1 VIAETCIFREALGI
15 KVGVL
20 QDKFSLFVICNAF
33 FGPLL
38 GFCSETVLYSIC
50 TNAFCLLLVH
60 LRCLSMMHD
69 LSFVSRHT
77 INECKFCVF
86 FSFCFIAVSTK
97 QVAPIEI

>member
-1 VIAETCIFREALGI
+1 MIAETCIFREALGI

-20 QDKFSLFVICNAF
+20 QDKFILFVICNAF

-38 GFCSETVLYSIC
+38 GFCSETVLYLIR

-69 LSFVSRHT
+69 SSFVSRHT
-77 INECKFCVF
+77 INECKLCVF